1 VLGAAATVAALKRL
15 QLDSCNVL
23 DSEAAAAL
31 AAALSQLPAGLE
43 HLSITSVKVDM
54 HWLDFP
60 TGVLQRLQHLTYLEL
75 GYHDIVGPDEASPA
89 LQQLQA
95 LTLLAGLKLTG
106 LEEEAEEAVLP
117 AKVTSS
123 MLSGMQQLE

>member
-1 VLGAAATVAALKRL
+1 M
-15 QLDSCNVL
+15 L